1 MTGFSRR
8 ALRNIGAAEALS
20 ERDLPDQRAQGIA
33 NLTAVSADLMETLE
47 QVFAGTQLLQDQRKV
62 DLLLSA
68 KRGVTDAWGKTRD
81 AFLAIGRALNEVD
94 RALTDDERDRLRAG
108 FSRLFPFSDTVA
120 AQFRVIARAVD
131 SGAIP
136 KSQLPGSYSTA
147 YQMALLTPEQRAV
160 AGQRGLLR
168 PDVGR
173 HVLIEFRKEVR
184 AQTRAGVLRFE
195 LDNLVRRRRRTLAQ
209 LKVMDERIAQLE
221 ALLADPQNEDQKA
234 G

>member
-1 MTGFSRR
+1 MSGFSRR
-8 ALRNIGAAEALS
+8 ALRTIGAAEALS
-20 ERDLPDQRAQGIA
+20 ERDLPDQRAQYIA
-33 NLTAVSADLMETLE
+33 TLTEVSADLMATLDE
-47 QVFAGTQLLQDQRKV
+47 VFAGTDLLKDQRKV
-62 DLLLSA
+62 ELLLSA
-68 KRGVTDAWGKTRD
+68 RRGVTDAWGKTRD

-94 RALTDDERDRLRAG
+94 QALTKAERDRLRAG

-136 KSQLPGSYSTA
+136 KDSLPGSYSTA

-173 HVLIEFRKEVR
+173 YVLIEFRKEVR
-184 AQTRAGVLRFE
+184 AQTRTGVLRFE
-195 LDNLVRRRRRTLAQ
+195 LDNLIKRRRRTLAQ
-209 LKVMDERIAQLE
+209 LQTMDKRIAELE
-221 ALLADPQNEDQKA
+221 ALLAEPLAAE
-234 G
+234 